1 MNSETF
7 RTWLLEQGCRIEGRE
22 LSPRG
27 GGHAVAQVRR
37 EGRTAEL
44 PQIGS
49 DKPISQD
56 EARGICAALGLD
68 WRKLPGPAS
77 RA

>member
-7 RTWLLEQGCRIEGRE
+7 RSWLAEQGCRIEGRE
-22 LSPRG
+22 LAGRG
-27 GGHAVAQVRR
+27 RGQAVAHVYR

-44 PQIGS
+44 PSIGS
-49 DKPISQD
+49 DKPIAD
-56 EARGICAALGLD
+56 EEVRDICQALGLD
-68 WRKLPGPAS
+68 WTKLPGPAS